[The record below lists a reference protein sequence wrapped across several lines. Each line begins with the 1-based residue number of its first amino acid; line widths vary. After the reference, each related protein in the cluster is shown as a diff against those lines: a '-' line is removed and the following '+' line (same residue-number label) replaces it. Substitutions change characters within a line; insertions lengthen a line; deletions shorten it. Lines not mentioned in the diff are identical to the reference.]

1 MRRAIDED
9 TKIEVAIKEIEKEK
23 IKQVDLADSLK
34 KEISLLRMVD
44 HPNIVKL
51 IEVLA
56 SKSKIYVVL
65 EYIRGGDLFD
75 KIRSPPPHSRTL
87 RTNTRRSS
95 QGLLRTNYQRV
106 GALQ

>member
-1 MRRAIDED
+1 VKAHLESKHSITIRVRRAIHEV
-9 TKIEVAIKEIEKEK
+9 TKNEVAIKEIEKEK

-75 KIRSPPPHSRTL
+75 KIRNKS
-87 RTNTRRSS
+87 
-95 QGLLRTNYQRV
+95 Y
-106 GALQ
+106 